1 MSAILSQQRHEA
13 GVLDLPSLRD
23 RVSSEEW
30 QSRVD
35 LAACYRL
42 VALWD
47 MTDMI
52 ANHISVRVPG
62 EPTHFLI
69 NAYGLLYEEITAP
82 V

>member
-42 VALWD
+42 VAL
-47 MTDMI
+47 
-52 ANHISVRVPG
+52 
-62 EPTHFLI
+62 
-69 NAYGLLYEEITAP
+69 
-82 V
+82 